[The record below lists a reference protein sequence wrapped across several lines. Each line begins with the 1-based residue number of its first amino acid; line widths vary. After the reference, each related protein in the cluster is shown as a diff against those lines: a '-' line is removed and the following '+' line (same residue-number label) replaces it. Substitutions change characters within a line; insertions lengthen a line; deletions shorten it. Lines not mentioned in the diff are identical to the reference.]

1 MNAISTNVIIADT
14 LEGIGQGKLTSYLAH
29 ALCLDGEAEFD
40 FNGKRFSLN
49 KGNLAIIRC
58 GNRVEKIETSP
69 DFKVKVVYLHEAFT
83 ELSTPM
89 TNYGMRGAVALFLN
103 PVMKLTDCQFDIIRQ
118 DFANVEYRLNTTC
131 FNFYEEGLRCAVQ
144 PMILDFFNFHS
155 RQEGMASISV
165 QTANILSGFFDLL
178 ENGEYLTD
186 REVAHYASKL
196 CISPKYLS
204 EVCKRASGQT
214 ANFWIVRYTLRGIT
228 RMLRD
233 KTLTIVQIADKFH
246 FSSAAYLSRYV
257 QKYLGK
263 TPGELRD

>member
-1 MNAISTNVIIADT
+1 
-14 LEGIGQGKLTSYLAH
+14 
-29 ALCLDGEAEFD
+29 
-40 FNGKRFSLN
+40 
-49 KGNLAIIRC
+49 
-58 GNRVEKIETSP
+58 
-69 DFKVKVVYLHEAFT
+69 
-83 ELSTPM
+83 
-89 TNYGMRGAVALFLN
+89 
-103 PVMKLTDCQFDIIRQ
+103 
-118 DFANVEYRLNTTC
+118 
-131 FNFYEEGLRCAVQ
+131 
-144 PMILDFFNFHS
+144 
-155 RQEGMASISV
+155 MASISV